1 MTPGREEASATIW
14 PALQDLTGETTAET
28 ESDRAGKVR
37 RSAILRWAFGLGVA
51 ALAFFVFER
60 PVLATVI
67 ASISSFIFLLA
78 LVSPLGAHAMV
89 DGLFARL
96 AKLVGTVLSF
106 VLLGPV
112 FYLFITPF
120 GLLARRG
127 QRDTLKRQLDPK
139 SDSYWQ
145 ERDAEDAS
153 SSLEHPY

>member
-1 MTPGREEASATIW
+1 VTPGREEASATIW
-14 PALQDLTGETTAET
+14 PALQNEAPP
-28 ESDRAGKVR
+28 DRAGKVR
-37 RSAILRWAFGLGVA
+37 RSAVPRWAFGLCVA
-51 ALAFFVFER
+51 ALAFFVFQR
-60 PVLATVI
+60 PILAMVI
-67 ASISSFIFLLA
+67 ASVSSFVFLLA
-78 LVSPLGAHAMV
+78 LVSPLGAHAML

-127 QRDTLKRQLDPK
+127 QSDTLKRQLDPE
-139 SDSYWQ
+139 SDSYW
-145 ERDAEDAS
+145 EARDAEDAS